1 MSLQQYVDDSF
12 WFTSRETL
20 DRDLLAN
27 RASAFASVEATPMFC
42 ADLSDSVAFEI
53 GYSVP
58 EVQAVFASLKNR
70 ILHVWAVVP
79 TYDRRIYRQIYAREK
94 KIINQ
99 FEGMDFDFNVVPSNG
114 KDPRHLMSD
123 PEIDLAYLRR

>member
-1 MSLQQYVDDSF
+1 
-12 WFTSRETL
+12 
-20 DRDLLAN
+20 
-27 RASAFASVEATPMFC
+27 MFC